1 MAETY
6 LWQGVPNQGY
16 NKYGKGIIGPGSKE
30 SLDRAVNVQAGI
42 KPGTKFPIT
51 DKGSIVPLEVLDK
64 PTIIHDRWSGV
75 DRQMKA
81 GDIRMTY
88 GQQPAAWMHPRW
100 QEYAKAHGVETL
112 LDQNASASPALM
124 ESTYRDAKTGEY
136 LTGRLRKPGTVINAV
151 KDANVGIT
159 IPTEEMTHLLD
170 SEAVARGGSPVKL
183 KPGMVIGH
191 DALGVYSPTLD
202 ANFFKKNVPTDNA
215 GKAVIGKLQKFTHI
229 RDLADKYATAGQIPA
244 ESAEKYIAKAWKFI
258 QKWATKAI

>member
-51 DKGSIVPLEVLDK
+51 DKGSIVPLEVLDR

-88 GQQPAAWMHPRW
+88 GQQSVEYMHPRW
-100 QEYAKAHGVETL
+100 KEYAKAKGVETL

-124 ESTYRDAKTGEY
+124 ESTYRDAQTGEY

-229 RDLADKYATAGQIPA
+229 RDLAGKYATEGQIPA